1 MNFLLMLGMM
11 GLMFIFFH
19 GRGHH
24 KSSGEPNHHAAKP
37 AVAPTAPPEAPGASR
52 RSSESPGAESKP
64 DPAGTPK
71 VEPTSPSTPPTDPQA
86 E

>member
-11 GLMFIFFH
+11 GLMLIFFH

-37 AVAPTAPPEAPGASR
+37 AVAPTAPTESTEGSRPPGESR
-52 RSSESPGAESKP
+52 RH
-64 DPAGTPK
+64 
-71 VEPTSPSTPPTDPQA
+71 EPTPGPEGAPKAEPAPPPAPPPTDQT

>member
-11 GLMFIFFH
+11 GLMLLVFH

-37 AVAPTAPPEAPGASR
+37 TVAPAPPESPGAPR
-52 RSSESPGAESKP
+52 RTGEPHGAESKP

-71 VEPTSPSTPPTDPQA
+71 IEPAPPSTPPTDPQA

>member
-11 GLMFIFFH
+11 GLMLLVFH

-24 KSSGEPNHHAAKP
+24 KVSPEPNHHTAKP
-37 AVAPTAPPEAPGASR
+37 AVAPAPPEPPGATH
-52 RSSESPGAESKP
+52 RSGESLGAKSQP
-64 DPAGTPK
+64 DPAGDPK
-71 VEPTSPSTPPTDPQA
+71 AEPTPPATPPPVTQA